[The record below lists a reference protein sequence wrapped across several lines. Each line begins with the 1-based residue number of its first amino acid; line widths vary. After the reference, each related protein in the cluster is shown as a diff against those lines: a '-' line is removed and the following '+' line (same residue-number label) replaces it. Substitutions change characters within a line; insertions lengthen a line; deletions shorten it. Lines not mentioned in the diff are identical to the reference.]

1 MSEEAV
7 AAPEAEA
14 VNDTVEALPEPSQEL
29 SFTDALEQALAQV
42 GEAAETIEEPEK
54 EEKEEPPAQ
63 EAEEEKEAEET
74 EETEE
79 QPEEAKETEESEEV
93 EEKEDD
99 TTKTPLDELSE
110 DVGDDWT
117 PKAAKRFKQL
127 KDELKSS
134 TSEIETLRQKTEEYE
149 SKIKELTAM
158 NEAEDPAALK
168 EKLEQFE
175 QEQKF
180 NNLEETEAYKQ
191 AVTEPLKDLLDQTEQ
206 IAEKYG
212 IDTEALIDAVAMEDE
227 TEQDKVLEDLLSLAS
242 DRDKSR
248 IFRVIEA
255 TEPIMQARQDMYENV
270 EQAIAEA
277 QEADRKAEAQSIAE
291 RVKERQDAVADVA
304 TRVSEKLPF
313 LSGIEGFDMEPVKEK
328 AAESDPTPL
337 HPVDHAYNS
346 IASQILPTVVKEYAS
361 LRKELDTVTDRLAE
375 YEQAE
380 PNSTATGESLTS
392 QGAAANK
399 DRKMSFE
406 EAVNA
411 AFAG

>member
-54 EEKEEPPAQ
+54 EDKEEPPAQ
-63 EAEEEKEAEET
+63 EAEEAEET

-291 RVKERQDAVADVA
+291 RVKERQEAVADVA

-328 AAESDPTPL
+328 AAESDPTTL

>member
-14 VNDTVEALPEPSQEL
+14 VNDTVEALPEPTQEL

-42 GEAAETIEEPEK
+42 GEAAESIEEPEK
-54 EEKEEPPAQ
+54 KEEEEPQAQ
-63 EAEEEKEAEET
+63 EPEEPEEAEEKTEEPEAEPEKKEEEEEET
-74 EETEE
+74 E
-79 QPEEAKETEESEEV
+79 KS
-93 EEKEDD
+93 
-99 TTKTPLDELSE
+99 PLDELSE
-110 DVGDDWT
+110 DVVDEWT

-134 TSEIETLRQKTEEYE
+134 SSEIETLRQKTEEYE

-191 AVTEPLKDLLDQTEQ
+191 AVTEPLKDLLNQTEQ

-212 IDTEALIDAVAMEDE
+212 IDAEALIDAVAMEDE
-227 TEQDKVLEDLLSLAS
+227 KEQDKVLEDLLSLAS

-255 TEPIMQARQDMYENV
+255 TEPIMQARKDMYENV

-277 QEADRKAEAQSIAE
+277 HEADKKAEAQSIAE
-291 RVKERQDAVADVA
+291 RVKERQEAVADVA
-304 TRVSEKLPF
+304 ARVSEKLPF
-313 LSGIEGFDMEPVKEK
+313 LSGIEGFDMEPVREK
-328 AAESDPTPL
+328 AAESDPTTL

-392 QGAAANK
+392 QGAAADK

-406 EAVNA
+406 DAVNA
-411 AFAG
+411 AFAS

>member
-63 EAEEEKEAEET
+63 EAEEAKEA

-328 AAESDPTPL
+328 AAESDPTTL

>member
-328 AAESDPTPL
+328 AAESDPTTL

>member
-7 AAPEAEA
+7 AAHEAEA

-270 EQAIAEA
+270 
-277 QEADRKAEAQSIAE
+277 
-291 RVKERQDAVADVA
+291 
-304 TRVSEKLPF
+304 
-313 LSGIEGFDMEPVKEK
+313 
-328 AAESDPTPL
+328 
-337 HPVDHAYNS
+337 
-346 IASQILPTVVKEYAS
+346 
-361 LRKELDTVTDRLAE
+361 
-375 YEQAE
+375 
-380 PNSTATGESLTS
+380 
-392 QGAAANK
+392 
-399 DRKMSFE
+399 
-406 EAVNA
+406 
-411 AFAG
+411 

>member
-14 VNDTVEALPEPSQEL
+14 INDTVEALPEPTQEL

-42 GEAAETIEEPEK
+42 GEAAESIEEPENK
-54 EEKEEPPAQ
+54 EEEEPQAQ
-63 EAEEEKEAEET
+63 EPEEPEEAEEKTEEPEAEPEKKDEEDVSEEDSEEET
-74 EETEE
+74 E
-79 QPEEAKETEESEEV
+79 KS
-93 EEKEDD
+93 
-99 TTKTPLDELSE
+99 PLDELSE
-110 DVGDDWT
+110 DVGDEWT

-191 AVTEPLKDLLDQTEQ
+191 AVTEPLKDLLNQTEQ

-212 IDTEALIDAVAMEDE
+212 IDAEALIDAVAMEDE
-227 TEQDKVLEDLLSLAS
+227 KEQDKVLEDLLSLAS

-255 TEPIMQARQDMYENV
+255 TEPIMQARQDMYDNV

-277 QEADRKAEAQSIAE
+277 QEADKKAEAQSIAE
-291 RVKERQDAVADVA
+291 RVKERQEAVADVA
-304 TRVSEKLPF
+304 ARVSEKLPF
-313 LSGIEGFDMEPVKEK
+313 LSGIEGFDMEPVREK
-328 AAESDPTPL
+328 AAESDPTTL

-392 QGAAANK
+392 QGAAADK

-406 EAVNA
+406 DAVNA
-411 AFAG
+411 AFAS

>member
-14 VNDTVEALPEPSQEL
+14 VNDTVEALPEPIQEL
-29 SFTDALEQALAQV
+29 SFTDALEQALSQV
-42 GEAAETIEEPEK
+42 GEAAESIEEPEK
-54 EEKEEPPAQ
+54 KEEEEPQAQ
-63 EAEEEKEAEET
+63 EPEEAEEKTEEPEAEPEKKEEEAVSEEEPEEET
-74 EETEE
+74 E
-79 QPEEAKETEESEEV
+79 KS
-93 EEKEDD
+93 
-99 TTKTPLDELSE
+99 PLDELSE
-110 DVGDDWT
+110 DVGDEWT

-134 TSEIETLRQKTEEYE
+134 SSEIETLRQKTEEYE

-191 AVTEPLKDLLDQTEQ
+191 AVTEPLKELLSQTEQ

-227 TEQDKVLEDLLSLAS
+227 KEQDKALEDLLSLAS

-255 TEPIMQARQDMYENV
+255 TEPIMQARQDMYDNV

-277 QEADRKAEAQSIAE
+277 QEADNKAEAQSIAE
-291 RVKERQDAVADVA
+291 RVKERQEAVADVA

-313 LSGIEGFDMEPVKEK
+313 LSGIEGFDMEPVREK
-328 AAESDPTPL
+328 AAESDPTTL
-337 HPVDHAYNS
+337 HS

-392 QGAAANK
+392 QGAATDKN
-399 DRKMSFE
+399 RKMSFE
-406 EAVNA
+406 DAVNA

>member
-14 VNDTVEALPEPSQEL
+14 VNDTVEALPEPTQEL
-29 SFTDALEQALAQV
+29 SFTEALEQALAQV
-42 GEAAETIEEPEK
+42 GEAAESIEEPEEQ
-54 EEKEEPPAQ
+54 EEQEVQSEET
-63 EAEEEKEAEET
+63 EEVEQAEET
-74 EETEE
+74 EEPQKTEE
-79 QPEEAKETEESEEV
+79 PEAEEAEEAVEDTE
-93 EEKEDD
+93 
-99 TTKTPLDELSE
+99 KTPLDELSE
-110 DVGDDWT
+110 DVGDEWT

-149 SKIKELTAM
+149 SKIKELTAV

-180 NNLEETEAYKQ
+180 NNLEETDAYKQ
-191 AVTEPLKDLLDQTEQ
+191 AVTEPLKELLNQTEQ

-227 TEQDKVLEDLLSLAS
+227 KEQDKALEDLLSLAS

-255 TEPIMQARQDMYENV
+255 TEPIMQARQDMYDNV

-277 QEADRKAEAQSIAE
+277 QEADKKAEAQSIAE
-291 RVKERQDAVADVA
+291 RVKERQEAVADVA
-304 TRVSEKLPF
+304 ARVSEKLPF
-313 LSGIEGFDMEPVKEK
+313 LSGIEGFDMDPVKEK
-328 AAESDPTPL
+328 AAESDPTTL

-380 PNSTATGESLTS
+380 PSSTSTGEPLTS
-392 QGAAANK
+392 KGAADDK

-411 AFAG
+411 AFAS

>member
-328 AAESDPTPL
+328 AAESDPTTL

-399 DRKMSFE
+399 DRKMRFE